1 MPWRI
6 TWIYKKYRTIVASL
20 DIVYSKGNRI
30 LCSRIPNASDIAL
43 QAELG
48 HIKKYGS
55 PIVILIIKHN
65 VLGFR
70 KKAIVKK
77 HYALESLHL
86 KYRLFKFIR
95 NEYANGDVLVTKLN
109 KVFKERNKEERIR
122 KYEVPL
128 KVETMPEVFS
138 EIKNNVL
145 HKPVLILFNSNES
158 LIWKEQRSLYGR
170 ALVENE
176 ESVSVV
182 EVRFNKQ
189 SPQAAEAKKVF
200 FKFNIGRV
208 PSWIMVTPVRKAGVL
223 KPHFSRF
230 DAYCDKY
237 FLGMVS
243 EGRKKSKETKADE
256 LEEAFGAFV
265 SWGMTHYDKL

>member
-1 MPWRI
+1 M
-6 TWIYKKYRTIVASL
+6 ASL
-20 DIVYSKGNRI
+20 EILYSQGNRI

-43 QAELG
+43 QAELE
-48 HIKKYGS
+48 HIKRFGS
-55 PIVILIIKHN
+55 PIVVLLIKHN
-65 VLGFR
+65 VFGFR
-70 KKAIVKK
+70 KKATVKK
-77 HYALESLHL
+77 HFALDSLHL
-86 KYRLFKFIR
+86 KYRLFKFMR
-95 NEYANGDVLVTKLN
+95 REYANGDSLVTKLN
-109 KVFKERNKEERIR
+109 KVFTERNKEERIR

-128 KVETMPEVFS
+128 KVETMPEVLS

-176 ESVSVV
+176 EVLSVV
-182 EVRFNKQ
+182 EVHFNKQ
-189 SPQAAEAKKVF
+189 SPQAAETKKVF

-208 PSWIMVTPVRKAGVL
+208 PSWIMVTPVRKGGIL

-243 EGRKKSKETKADE
+243 EGRKKSKETKANE

-265 SWGMTHYDKL
+265 SWGMTHYDDL